1 MSIPR
6 GLVCE
11 ELHQVRHD
19 GEPYW
24 LHITITASPVMK
36 ASNDPLPSP
45 PFPVRADLGSQI
57 ADLIRADTAGGAGGA
72 GSAALRA

>member
-24 LHITITASPVMK
+24 LHITITASPVKK

-45 PFPVRADLGSQI
+45 PFHQI
-57 ADLIRADTAGGAGGA
+57 SLPPLPLLSER
-72 GSAALRA
+72 